1 MAVGTTVGC
10 VPGCHYDEVRSGT
23 HGPDARELLL
33 HGGELRR
40 RSRFGASS
48 PLAPAQRRFRAGL
61 QERWRLRVLV
71 QMHQNGLGCALVVP
85 VLMSMMSIHARK
97 RVTCATATATAAL
110 MLVEAEVGV
119 GLGPSAFLGS
129 WCILGQTHET
139 SHVDGIGARARLCIY
154 LKESQA
160 DGRLQFSPALLMME
174 VPNGGSK
181 WTAMIALVGSHEA
194 VPVCWTM
201 L

>member
-23 HGPDARELLL
+23 HGPDAREPLL

-97 RVTCATATATAAL
+97 RVTCVTATAAL

-119 GLGPSAFLGS
+119 GLGPSAFWGS
-129 WCILGQTHET
+129 WCILGQTRET
-139 SHVDGIGARARLCIY
+139 SHVDGTGARARLCIY

-160 DGRLQFSPALLMME
+160 DCRWWFSPALLTTE
-174 VPNGGSK
+174 VPSGGSI
-181 WTAMIALVGSHEA
+181 WMARTVLA
-194 VPVCWTM
+194 VSNVPGLVCWKM